1 MKQVK
6 RSAILYSPPKTT
18 QPCPKAFSVNH
29 SIIWQFCCMTDAI
42 SSHIAKF
49 FYSSWLWWIVRGILA
64 NQKQRNILRPPPPPP
79 PWLDLTCIE
88 MNLIYYTVLIST
100 VSFFWTSFSIL
111 VISLLTYKH
120 FRLKFLLV
128 QCILLSPSNLL
139 YISEE
144 DEGDFQ
150 KPKKLKLKSPK
161 VYLERK

>member
-6 RSAILYSPPKTT
+6 HSSILYSTSKTT

-64 NQKQRNILRPPPPPP
+64 NQKQRNILRPPSTP
-79 PWLDLTCIE
+79 LDLTW
-88 MNLIYYTVLIST
+88 LVLKWIWFIILFWLALLA
-100 VSFFWTSFSIL
+100 FFVLLFFIL
-111 VISLLTYKH
+111 VISLLRYKH
-120 FRLKFLLV
+120 AHLKFLLV
-128 QCILLSPSNLL
+128 QCSLLSPSNLL

-161 VYLERK
+161 VHLERK

>member
-6 RSAILYSPPKTT
+6 HSAILYSPPKTT
-18 QPCPKAFSVNH
+18 QPCPKAFSVNR

-49 FYSSWLWWIVRGILA
+49 FYSCWLWWIVRGILA
-64 NQKQRNILRPPPPPP
+64 NQKQRNILRPPL

-100 VSFFWTSFSIL
+100 VSFFRTSFSIL
-111 VISLLTYKH
+111 VISLLRYKH
-120 FRLKFLLV
+120 ALLKFLLV
-128 QCILLSPSNLL
+128 QCSLLSPSNLL

-161 VYLERK
+161 VHLERK

>member
-6 RSAILYSPPKTT
+6 HSSILYSTPKTT

-64 NQKQRNILRPPPPPP
+64 NQKQGNILRPPSTP
-79 PWLDLTCIE
+79 LDLTW
-88 MNLIYYTVLIST
+88 LVLKWIWFIILFWLALLA
-100 VSFFWTSFSIL
+100 FFVLLFFIL
-111 VISLLTYKH
+111 VICLLRYKH
-120 FRLKFLLV
+120 AHLKFLLV
-128 QCILLSPSNLL
+128 QCSLLSPSNLL

-161 VYLERK
+161 VHLERK

>member
-6 RSAILYSPPKTT
+6 HSSILYSTPKTT
-18 QPCPKAFSVNH
+18 QPCPKAFLVNH
-29 SIIWQFCCMTDAI
+29 SIIWQFCYMTDAI

-64 NQKQRNILRPPPPPP
+64 NQKQGNILRPPSTP
-79 PWLDLTCIE
+79 LDLTW
-88 MNLIYYTVLIST
+88 LVLKWIWFIILFWLALLA
-100 VSFFWTSFSIL
+100 FFVLLFFIL
-111 VISLLTYKH
+111 VISLLRYKH
-120 FRLKFLLV
+120 AHLKFLLV
-128 QCILLSPSNLL
+128 QCSLLSPSNLL

-161 VYLERK
+161 VHLERK

>member
-6 RSAILYSPPKTT
+6 HSSILYSTPKTT

-64 NQKQRNILRPPPPPP
+64 NQKQRNILRPPSTP
-79 PWLDLTCIE
+79 LDLTW
-88 MNLIYYTVLIST
+88 LVLKWIWFIILFWLALLA
-100 VSFFWTSFSIL
+100 FFVLLFFIL
-111 VISLLTYKH
+111 VISLLRYKH
-120 FRLKFLLV
+120 AHLKFLLV
-128 QCILLSPSNLL
+128 QCSLLSPSNLL

-161 VYLERK
+161 VHLERK

>member
-6 RSAILYSPPKTT
+6 RFAILYLPPKKT

-49 FYSSWLWWIVRGILA
+49 FYSSWLWRIVCGILA
-64 NQKQRNILRPPPPPP
+64 NQKQRNILRPPP

-100 VSFFWTSFSIL
+100 VSFFRTSFSIL
-111 VISLLTYKH
+111 VISLLRYKH
-120 FRLKFLLV
+120 ARLKFLLV
-128 QCILLSPSNLL
+128 QCSLLSPSNLL

-161 VYLERK
+161 VHLERK

>member
-6 RSAILYSPPKTT
+6 HSSILYSTPKTT

-29 SIIWQFCCMTDAI
+29 SIIWQFCCTTDAI

-64 NQKQRNILRPPPPPP
+64 NQKQRNILRPPSTP
-79 PWLDLTCIE
+79 LDLTW
-88 MNLIYYTVLIST
+88 LVLKWIWFIILFWLALLA
-100 VSFFWTSFSIL
+100 FFVLLFFIL
-111 VISLLTYKH
+111 VISLLRYKH
-120 FRLKFLLV
+120 AHLKFLLV
-128 QCILLSPSNLL
+128 QCSLLSPSNLL

-161 VYLERK
+161 VHLERK

>member
-6 RSAILYSPPKTT
+6 HSSILYSTPKTT

-49 FYSSWLWWIVRGILA
+49 FYSSWLWWIVRGFLA
-64 NQKQRNILRPPPPPP
+64 NQKQRNILRPPSTP
-79 PWLDLTCIE
+79 LDLTW
-88 MNLIYYTVLIST
+88 LVLKWIWFIILFWLALLA
-100 VSFFWTSFSIL
+100 FFVLLFFIL
-111 VISLLTYKH
+111 VISLLRYKH
-120 FRLKFLLV
+120 AHLKFLLV
-128 QCILLSPSNLL
+128 QCSLLSPSNLL

-161 VYLERK
+161 VHLERK

>member
-64 NQKQRNILRPPPPPP
+64 NQKQRNILRPPSTP
-79 PWLDLTCIE
+79 LDLTW
-88 MNLIYYTVLIST
+88 LVLKWIWFIILFWLALLA
-100 VSFFWTSFSIL
+100 FFVLLFFIL
-111 VISLLTYKH
+111 VISLLRYKH
-120 FRLKFLLV
+120 AHLKFLLV
-128 QCILLSPSNLL
+128 QCSLLSPSNLL

-161 VYLERK
+161 VHLERK

>member
-6 RSAILYSPPKTT
+6 HSSILYSTPKTT

-64 NQKQRNILRPPPPPP
+64 NQKQRNILRPPLHP

-88 MNLIYYTVLIST
+88 VNLIYYTVLIST
-100 VSFFWTSFSIL
+100 VSFFCTSFFIL
-111 VISLLTYKH
+111 VISLLRYKH
-120 FRLKFLLV
+120 AHLKFLLV
-128 QCILLSPSNLL
+128 QCSLLSPSNLL

-161 VYLERK
+161 VHLERK

>member
-6 RSAILYSPPKTT
+6 HSSILYSTPKTT

-64 NQKQRNILRPPPPPP
+64 NQKQRNILRPPSTP
-79 PWLDLTCIE
+79 LDLTW
-88 MNLIYYTVLIST
+88 LVLKWIWFIILFWLALLAFF
-100 VSFFWTSFSIL
+100 VLLSFIL
-111 VISLLTYKH
+111 VISLLRYKH
-120 FRLKFLLV
+120 AHLKFLLV
-128 QCILLSPSNLL
+128 QCSLLSPSNLL

-161 VYLERK
+161 VHLERK

>member
-6 RSAILYSPPKTT
+6 HSSILYSTPKTT

-64 NQKQRNILRPPPPPP
+64 NQKQRNILRPPSTP
-79 PWLDLTCIE
+79 LDLTW
-88 MNLIYYTVLIST
+88 LVLKWIWFIILFWLALLA
-100 VSFFWTSFSIL
+100 FFVLLFFIL
-111 VISLLTYKH
+111 VICLLRYKH
-120 FRLKFLLV
+120 AHLKFLLV
-128 QCILLSPSNLL
+128 QCSLLSPSNLL

-161 VYLERK
+161 VHLERK